1 MKKRII
7 TISRQFGSGGRGI
20 GKLLADRLDIPF
32 YDKELIEMASKESGI
47 DERIF
52 KSDGEETGRFYQVI
66 GAIGYALGSPAG
78 GIYEYSINDQLYLVQ
93 SNIIE
98 KIAEEGP
105 CVIVGRCADYVLED
119 REDVLNIYLC
129 AGIDERLRRVIDEY
143 HVEDDAGGHHR
154 GARQQR
160 EPSAHDMA
168 RAHNLRH
175 RPRLSRH
182 QRRGEAHPR
191 ACPRLRARRPLP
203 RRERRGA
210 GGEALLPAGLA

>member
-1 MKKRII
+1 MKKKII

-32 YDKELIEMASKESGI
+32 YDKELIELASKESGI

-52 KSDGEETGRFYQVI
+52 KSEGEETGRFYQVL

-93 SNIIE
+93 ANIIE
-98 KIAEEGP
+98 QLANEGP

-129 AGIDERLRRVIDEY
+129 ADMDERLRRVIDEY
-143 HVEDDAGGHHR
+143 HVEDADEAMLCKVDKRRSNYYQYNTDRVWGKAENYDLCINTGKFDTDAIIGMIVD
-154 GARQQR
+154 AY
-160 EPSAHDMA
+160 
-168 RAHNLRH
+168 
-175 RPRLSRH
+175 
-182 QRRGEAHPR
+182 RRS
-191 ACPRLRARRPLP
+191 
-203 RRERRGA
+203 
-210 GGEALLPAGLA
+210 

>member
-1 MKKRII
+1 MKKKII

-32 YDKELIEMASKESGI
+32 YDKELIELASKESGI

-52 KSDGEETGRFYQVI
+52 KSEGEETGRFYQVL

-93 SNIIE
+93 ANIIE
-98 KIAEEGP
+98 QLANVGP

-129 AGIDERLRRVIDEY
+129 ADMDERLRRVIDEY
-143 HVEDDAGGHHR
+143 HVEDADEAMLCKVDKRRSNYYQYYTDRVWGKAENYDLCINTGKFDTDAIIGMIVD
-154 GARQQR
+154 AY
-160 EPSAHDMA
+160 
-168 RAHNLRH
+168 
-175 RPRLSRH
+175 
-182 QRRGEAHPR
+182 RRS
-191 ACPRLRARRPLP
+191 
-203 RRERRGA
+203 
-210 GGEALLPAGLA
+210 

>member
-52 KSDGEETGRFYQVI
+52 KSEGEETGRFYQVI

-143 HVEDDAGGHHR
+143 HVEDADENMLHKVDKRRSNYYQYYTDRIWGKAENYDLCINT
-154 GARQQR
+154 AKFTPD
-160 EPSAHDMA
+160 EIVDMIVKA
-168 RAHNLRH
+168 YRKE
-175 RPRLSRH
+175 S
-182 QRRGEAHPR
+182 
-191 ACPRLRARRPLP
+191 
-203 RRERRGA
+203 
-210 GGEALLPAGLA
+210 

>member
-52 KSDGEETGRFYQVI
+52 KSEGEETGRFYQVI

-143 HVEDDAGGHHR
+143 HVEDADENMLRKVDKRRSNYYQYYTDRIWGKAENYDLCINT
-154 GARQQR
+154 AKFTPD
-160 EPSAHDMA
+160 EIVDMIVKA
-168 RAHNLRH
+168 YRKA
-175 RPRLSRH
+175 S
-182 QRRGEAHPR
+182 
-191 ACPRLRARRPLP
+191 
-203 RRERRGA
+203 
-210 GGEALLPAGLA
+210 

>member
-1 MKKRII
+1 MKKKII

-32 YDKELIEMASKESGI
+32 YDKELIELASKESGI

-52 KSDGEETGRFYQVI
+52 KSEGEETGRFYQVL

-93 SNIIE
+93 ANIIE
-98 KIAEEGP
+98 QLANEGP

-129 AGIDERLRRVIDEY
+129 ADMDERLRRVIDEY
-143 HVEDDAGGHHR
+143 HVEDADEAMLYKVDKRRSNYYQYYTDRVWGKAENYDLCINTGKFDTDAIIGMIVD
-154 GARQQR
+154 AY
-160 EPSAHDMA
+160 
-168 RAHNLRH
+168 
-175 RPRLSRH
+175 
-182 QRRGEAHPR
+182 RRS
-191 ACPRLRARRPLP
+191 
-203 RRERRGA
+203 
-210 GGEALLPAGLA
+210 